1 MANTVDAIY
10 KDALSLSED
19 SRVIL
24 AERLIESVAQDPLI
38 LREQLAVVRQ
48 RLEDLDSG
56 KELEVPGSEAIQ
68 LVRAA
73 VTKQSQA

>member
-24 AERLIESVAQDPLI
+24 AERLIESVAPDPHI
-38 LREQLAVVRQ
+38 LKEQMAAVRQ

-56 KELEVPGSEAIQ
+56 KEMQVPGPEAIQ

-73 VTKQSQA
+73 VKKQSQA

>member
-24 AERLIESVAQDPLI
+24 AERLIESVAPDPLI

-56 KELEVPGSEAIQ
+56 KELEVSGPEAIQ
-68 LVRAA
+68 LVRTAIK
-73 VTKQSQA
+73 KQSQA

>member
-24 AERLIESVAQDPLI
+24 AERLIESVAPDPLI

-48 RLEDLDSG
+48 RLEGLDSG
-56 KELEVPGSEAIQ
+56 KEVEVSGPEAIQ
-68 LVRAA
+68 LVRTAIK
-73 VTKQSQA
+73 KQSQA